1 MAFKAADTKI
11 EHLGLE
17 LSLAEVTEIV
27 ENVCHRQTFRFYS
40 FVCVINLIS
49 IVFRKVDLVEWD
61 RYLRLASPN
70 LETWAAHDG
79 LRPGLGSL
87 HTEAVDWPVRMEKH
101 CKYIADK
108 VGYWLSLLRHYQ
120 SMISDEW
127 NRDIRPVAEDR
138 T

>member
-1 MAFKAADTKI
+1 M
-11 EHLGLE
+11 
-17 LSLAEVTEIV
+17 
-27 ENVCHRQTFRFYS
+27 
-40 FVCVINLIS
+40 
-49 IVFRKVDLVEWD
+49 FRKVDLVEWD

-108 VGYWLSLLRHYQ
+108 VGYQLSLLRHDQ
-120 SMISDEW
+120 IIIPDEW
-127 NRDIRPVAEDR
+127 Y
-138 T
+138 